1 MKTTTAVRRDRARTQ
16 CKRIWAPVAKTEQI
30 NGYYHERRR
39 GLNPLGR
46 LSRSSAPRLGAAA
59 LAAAHYEQG
68 LPIAAPTLSQVAFA
82 FRTSLAAVQK
92 ARNGH
97 RKAKST
103 TLAKHLAASSPAEF
117 KTVNGSM
124 SSYEILADDVLIAA
138 LSERLLGARAHNGG
152 G

>member
-1 MKTTTAVRRDRARTQ
+1 MVTTT
-16 CKRIWAPVAKTEQI
+16 
-30 NGYYHERRR
+30 NGAAGSTPTRGYLGHQRPDWER
-39 GLNPLGR
+39 
-46 LSRSSAPRLGAAA
+46 AA